1 MTWKSRRR
9 HFLATTG
16 SILIGSSIAG
26 CIGDGVGEVEMEE
39 LEAEPIRVTQPEH
52 LPPEDDRR
60 MDGHIWGSGIPEEP
74 SVDII
79 DQETDPITHPE
90 GIPFDDI
97 EDRIEAFFVDGDDA
111 EEELTRFA
119 FTDLISDQATLDQM
133 DGFSGWT
140 ASVVEDVDFDEE
152 VILYVQSWFLTR
164 RRRPVIVRAE
174 ERPYGVHAFGYLVQT
189 SQIVHPEG
197 PPVAAVVRMER
208 PEGVDGARVSLTID
222 EDHRVHFNSSEGI
235 VEFEP
240 SLFL

>member
-1 MTWKSRRR
+1 MTWKHRRR

-16 SILIGSSIAG
+16 SLLVGASLTG
-26 CIGDGVGEVEMEE
+26 CIGDGIDDVEMEE
-39 LEAEPIRVTQPEH
+39 LETEPVRVTQPDH
-52 LPPEDDRR
+52 LPPEDERR

-90 GIPFDDI
+90 GIDPDDV
-97 EDRIEAFFVDGDDA
+97 EDRIEAFFVDGEDA
-111 EEELTRFA
+111 EEEVSRFA
-119 FTDLISDQATLDQM
+119 FTDLISAQDQLDRL

-140 ASVVEDVDFDEE
+140 TPIVEDVDFDEE

-164 RRRPVIVRAE
+164 RRRPVVVRAE
-174 ERPYGVHAFGYLVQT
+174 ERPYGVHAYGYLVQT
-189 SQIVHPEG
+189 SSIVHPEG

-208 PEGVDGARVSLTID
+208 PEAVDGARVALTIN